1 MEKWQLQQLQG
12 LDLETKIKKTEL
24 RIKEWYEYWEGQVY
38 ISFSGGKDSTVLL
51 DICRKLYPDIPAV
64 FVDTGLEYPEI
75 RNFVKT
81 QDNVI
86 WIRPEMNFKKVIINK
101 GYPILSKEKALYIRQ
116 CQNKTDNNS
125 ITRRLRLDGIRSDG
139 VKVKVGKIPEKW
151 KYLVDAPFK
160 ISEQCCDIMK
170 KTPFHRF
177 ERETRKKPYTGI
189 MASESLIRERQ
200 WLKYGCNA
208 FENKG
213 GQKSMPLSF
222 WTEQD
227 VLGYLR
233 GCGIP
238 YCSVYGEILQDDKG
252 KFYTTGLDRTGCM
265 FCGFGCHLEKE
276 PNRFQ
281 KMKETHPKQY
291 EYCMKPVENGGL
303 GMAIVLDFIGIPH

>member
-75 RNFVKT
+75 RDFVRT

-86 WIRPEMNFKKVIINK
+86 WIRPEMNFKTVIINK

>member
-75 RNFVKT
+75 RDFVKT

-86 WIRPEMNFKKVIINK
+86 WLRPKMNFKKVIINK

-170 KTPFHRF
+170 KAPFHRF

-208 FENKG
+208 FENKE

-233 GCGIP
+233 GYGIP
-238 YCSVYGEILQDDKG
+238 YCSVYGEILKDDKE

-303 GMAIVLDFIGIPH
+303 GMAIVLDFIGVPH